1 MLSTIGRYSVLLF
14 VFALAWGGCGSDSEV
29 ALEGEAATQA
39 APIGGMYQV
48 SGVTAAAAGGHEREI
63 SGTIIL
69 ADQGDRYTATF
80 SLDTLYPIGGESLPT
95 EVIGTGEGTIEG
107 RTLRGTAQ
115 IQLVTTTVPGV
126 DPAFAF
132 IPRTVSTR
140 LVSTTVTTLTPDG
153 AVAIE
158 LENAPAPGEQYV
170 PTRTVLSGVR
180 TSAAGVGGEPTP
192 PSDPPQ
198 GDEG

>member
-1 MLSTIGRYSVLLF
+1 MFSTIGRYSVLLCA
-14 VFALAWGGCGSDSEV
+14 FALAWVGCGSDSEF

-39 APIGGMYQV
+39 APIAGMYQV
-48 SGVTAAAAGGHEREI
+48 SGITSAVTGGHEREI

-69 ADQGDRYTATF
+69 ADQGDSYTATF
-80 SLDTLYPIGGESLPT
+80 NLNTLYPIGVESLPT
-95 EVIGTGEGTIEG
+95 EVIGTGKGTIEG

-126 DPAFAF
+126 DPAFAY

-140 LVSTTVTTLTPDG
+140 LVSTTLTTLAPDG

-158 LENAPAPGEQYV
+158 IENAPAPGEQYL
-170 PTRTVLSGVR
+170 PTRTVLSGFR
-180 TSAAGVGGEPTP
+180 TSAAGVGGETTP
-192 PSDPPQ
+192 PSDSPR